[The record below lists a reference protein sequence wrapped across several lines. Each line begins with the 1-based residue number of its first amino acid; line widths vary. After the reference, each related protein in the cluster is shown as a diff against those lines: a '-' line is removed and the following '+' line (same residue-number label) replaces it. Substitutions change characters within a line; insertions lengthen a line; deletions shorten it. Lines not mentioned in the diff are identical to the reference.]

1 MLLTSTYCHN
11 FSFGVVP
18 SRTVCSA
25 SRSIRL
31 GLYRKDATLEWG
43 IIIVTILML
52 LNGVLC
58 FALSTVAKSLDKM
71 ARDVNASKEVADD
84 HIGRRA
90 SPHSTLHA
98 PIYPLFNFIVNTDDF
113 NRVGSS
119 SQGYLV
125 HTVVIITLAMLIVA
139 MIRHQSW
146 IATAG
151 SGFLLLMCT
160 LITMAKATSASF
172 WADLVYK
179 GGLMFICQLLLL
191 FFAYRRELHERLRF
205 QKLWNSAMDV
215 TNNAF
220 STIYCLPRYAVEC
233 KWGDSSRRARQC
245 RCDVC
250 NDRKF

>member
-1 MLLTSTYCHN
+1 M
-11 FSFGVVP
+11 
-18 SRTVCSA
+18 VC
-25 SRSIRL
+25 
-31 GLYRKDATLEWG
+31 
-43 IIIVTILML
+43 
-52 LNGVLC
+52 C
-58 FALSTVAKSLDKM
+58 ALHSLRCGEIALDKM

-119 SQGYLV
+119 SPKAISST
-125 HTVVIITLAMLIVA
+125 TVVIITLAMLIVA

-215 TNNAF
+215 ATNNALLHNL
-220 STIYCLPRYAVEC
+220 LPARYAVEC
-233 KWGDSSRRARQC
+233 KWARR
-245 RCDVC
+245 
-250 NDRKF
+250 FSTSTTMSL